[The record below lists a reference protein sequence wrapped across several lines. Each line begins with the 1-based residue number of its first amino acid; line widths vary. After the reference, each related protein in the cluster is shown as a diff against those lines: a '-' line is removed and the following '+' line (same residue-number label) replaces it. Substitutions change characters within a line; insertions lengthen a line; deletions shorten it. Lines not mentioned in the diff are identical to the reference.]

1 MKRITIMM
9 SAAGVLAFGA
19 TAVSAQEDAV
29 SLDELLNLIEQGQSR
44 DSQEARQR
52 EAEFAQ
58 RRTEQQQLLNQARGE
73 RTRLERESARLE
85 QLFGARAMKQ
95 EDKADVKPTGISH
108 VVFGDC
114 LKPSHQARVGIV
126 QLE

>member
-1 MKRITIMM
+1 MKYIGYKDGSSET
-9 SAAGVLAFGA
+9 L
-19 TAVSAQEDAV
+19 
-29 SLDELLNLIEQGQSR
+29 
-44 DSQEARQR
+44 
-52 EAEFAQ
+52 
-58 RRTEQQQLLNQARGE
+58 
-73 RTRLERESARLE
+73 ARLE

-95 EDKADVKPTGISH
+95 EDTADVKPTGISH